1 MIVQSDIVDIL
12 YLDCAQF
19 GIDTYRKGNIPS
31 GEVKKERIVIIPKK
45 PSSET
50 YWKKSFIEVNFC
62 VPNLKNGKAD
72 LIRLAELEKIGN
84 RALDKTSLYD
94 STRYSYSVES
104 SSIEED
110 RDLKCHYVNFRVLF
124 KVLNVKN

>member
-94 STRYSYSVES
+94 GTRYSYSIES

-110 RDLKCHYVNFRVLF
+110 RDLKFHYVNFRVLF